1 MSRRR
6 RLGTRRA
13 RSQAG
18 SAGGEILAARLSL
31 GLTRT
36 DAGRLA
42 GVSPQTTRRVED
54 GDPSVQLDT
63 LCAVGE
69 AVGIDIVVRAY
80 PGRPPSLRDSG
91 QLVVVDW
98 LRGVA
103 HASWTPRIEMAA
115 GDHGEA
121 VDIGLLG
128 PTEILAIEVDRLL
141 LDFQD
146 RYRRNDQKRGWLA
159 DRHRRPVRLVMV
171 VEDTDRNRRA
181 VAPHAAIISSVL
193 PAGSREV
200 LRSLRT
206 GEPLGRDGL
215 LWVRRRAFPR
225 R

>member
-13 RSQAG
+13 RAQAG

-42 GVSPQTTRRVED
+42 GVSPETTRRVED

-80 PGRPPSLRDSG
+80 PGRAPSLRDSG

-98 LRGVA
+98 LRGIA

-128 PTEILAIEVDRLL
+128 PTEIHAIEVDRLL

-146 RYRRNDQKRGWLA
+146 RYRRNDQKRSWLA
-159 DRHRRPVRLVMV
+159 ARHRRPVRLVMV

-206 GEPLGRDGL
+206 GEPLGCDGL
-215 LWVRRRAFPR
+215 LWVRRRALPR